1 MSRHRDWDPA
11 CKVYVGNLGT
21 NGDRYDL
28 EDAFGKFGNVKNVWV
43 AKNPP
48 GFAFVEFDDSRDA
61 EDSVR
66 GLDGT
71 RVCGTRVRV
80 EMSNGGKGGDRN
92 GRGGGGRGG
101 GSGYRRSRTR
111 SRSNDRGRK
120 SRRSPSYRRSAS
132 QSRSKSKERRQSR
145 RSRSQSEH

>member
-1 MSRHRDWDPA
+1 MSRHRDWDPT

-71 RVCGTRVRV
+71 RVCGVRVRV
-80 EMSNGGKGGDRN
+80 EMSSGGKGGGRNDRGSG
-92 GRGGGGRGG
+92 GRGGG

-111 SRSNDRGRK
+111 SRSQDRERR
-120 SRRSPSYRRSAS
+120 SRRSPSYRYII
-132 QSRSKSKERRQSR
+132 
-145 RSRSQSEH
+145 